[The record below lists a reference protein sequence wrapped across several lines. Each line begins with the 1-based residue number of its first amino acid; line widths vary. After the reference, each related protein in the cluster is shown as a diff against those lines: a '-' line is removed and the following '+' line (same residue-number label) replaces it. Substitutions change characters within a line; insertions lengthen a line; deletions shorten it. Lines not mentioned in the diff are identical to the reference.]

1 MKLPNE
7 AALFYISI
15 ALTWKKGERE
25 PPACRSSRWAS
36 IFALIIFPASAVS
49 IISPFFGAW
58 PLNSEKRSRDPSW
71 QVMVISHVAIS
82 ATWGGGARASRR
94 LCSVTKPLNF
104 FHRVDGPADQFHGR
118 SYLLVRRQPLPSQH
132 SLLQRGP
139 VRQSAGPVVQCR
151 RPAGIDIDFVIVAL

>member
-36 IFALIIFPASAVS
+36 ILALIIFPASAVS

-58 PLNSEKRSRDPSW
+58 PLNSKSEA
-71 QVMVISHVAIS
+71 AIHL
-82 ATWGGGARASRR
+82 G
-94 LCSVTKPLNF
+94 K
-104 FHRVDGPADQFHGR
+104 
-118 SYLLVRRQPLPSQH
+118 
-132 SLLQRGP
+132 
-139 VRQSAGPVVQCR
+139 
-151 RPAGIDIDFVIVAL
+151 